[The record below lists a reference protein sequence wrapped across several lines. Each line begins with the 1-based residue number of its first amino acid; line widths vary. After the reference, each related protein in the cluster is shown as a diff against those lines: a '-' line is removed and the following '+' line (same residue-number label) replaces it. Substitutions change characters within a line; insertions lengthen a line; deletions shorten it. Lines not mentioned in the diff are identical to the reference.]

1 METYT
6 KTHLRSI
13 LHALNVEIVS
23 DTSTDFLCLCP
34 FHNNRSTPSFAIS
47 HNKGL
52 YVCYNPSCNAA
63 GTILDLVKSLSQR
76 NDFEALRFIGTM
88 KKESE
93 VGFDDELAN
102 LLEEKPDFVEFSK
115 DTLDK
120 LSEDRWNSVEACNYF
135 LSRGINHESMDYFDL
150 GYSEK
155 QRMVTVP
162 VHSPDGIAVGIVGR
176 SIEGKSFKNSTNL
189 PRNKTL
195 FNLHRAKR
203 IGSTVIVC
211 ESSFDAIR
219 IHQSGFPNVV
229 ATLGGFLSKENIENL
244 NKYFTKI
251 IIMTDFDDKNKH
263 IAQHCRKCYPN
274 DCSGHNP
281 GRDLGRQMI
290 KNLPRKEFL
299 WACYNDDV
307 VYPHNA
313 KDVGDMTEDEI
324 KKCIINSIPDYEYS
338 SRKNIY

>member
-1 METYT
+1 MLLETYT

-176 SIEGKSFKNSTNL
+176 SIEGKSFKNSSNL
-189 PRNKTL
+189 PRNKTM

-203 IGSTVIVC
+203 AGGTIIVT

-219 IHQSGFPNVV
+219 VHQAGFPGAV
-229 ATLGGFLSKENIENL
+229 ATLGGSLSEDNLENL
-244 NKYFTKI
+244 NKYSSKI
-251 IIMTDFDDKNKH
+251 IIMTDADEAGRKLGKLIANKLKMKD
-263 IAQHCRKCYPN
+263 I
-274 DCSGHNP
+274 
-281 GRDLGRQMI
+281 
-290 KNLPRKEFL
+290 L
-299 WACYNDDV
+299 WASYQYGMI
-307 VYPHNA
+307 YPHNA
-313 KDVGDMTEDEI
+313 KDVGDLTDEEIQQCI
-324 KKCIINSIPDYEYS
+324 KNAVPHFEYINW
-338 SRKNIY
+338 